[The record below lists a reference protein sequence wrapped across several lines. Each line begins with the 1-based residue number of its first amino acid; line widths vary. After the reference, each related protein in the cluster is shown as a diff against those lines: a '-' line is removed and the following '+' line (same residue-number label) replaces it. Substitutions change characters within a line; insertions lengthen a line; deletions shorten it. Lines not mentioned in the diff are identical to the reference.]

1 MVSMPA
7 PMYHRAPAVLG
18 VDGEQLLY
26 NARIAPRLNTS
37 YKHIFSLWK
46 LSKQNRAGKVLQK
59 Q

>member
-1 MVSMPA
+1 MPA
-7 PMYHRAPAVLG
+7 PMYHRAPAVLD